1 MKHTDRNTFN
11 IVQEIFFKNQP
22 ISLDVYCKESE
33 HTKRAADIINFRK
46 FIEKEG
52 FQYDIATRAN
62 WDYRYKRFKD
72 EEKEMFKKKEPS
84 SFLDKSKEFLKKCY
98 DAGEIIE
105 YNDGQEWKDLP
116 SGLPLDF
123 SQFKEGTIRLKFNG
137 PTYEQI
143 MQFKQRYGEP
153 IMLTN
158 GIEHEPLLAFCFSKG
173 FCHVVPS
180 DKFNKLQWDTIAIW
194 RYYGKKEYLPETP
207 ISELQSILKEKSEK
221 NLDQELL
228 DCITRNKMLDYVMKD
243 MKDLTDQTTIRAFMD
258 VMNYIRWEF
267 NNIESKF
274 KNISNTDDTA
284 GENK

>member
-22 ISLDVYCKESE
+22 ISLDMYCKESE
-33 HTKRAADIINFRK
+33 HTERAADIINFRK

-98 DAGEIIE
+98 DEGAVIE
-105 YNDGQEWKDLP
+105 YIDGQEWKDLP

-123 SQFKEGTIRLKFNG
+123 SQFKEGTIRLKFND
-137 PTYEQI
+137 PTYEQVEK
-143 MQFKQRYGEP
+143 FKNEYGNP
-153 IMLTN
+153 IVTDWDLKNIPMLS
-158 GIEHEPLLAFCFSKG
+158 FCLVRD
-173 FCHVVPS
+173 FCRVLPTKVG
-180 DKFNKLQWDTIAIW
+180 NRLQWDSMNIW

-207 ISELQSILKEKSEK
+207 VSELQNILKEKSEK

-228 DCITRNKMLDYVMKD
+228 DYTRNKMLDHVTKD
-243 MKDLTDQTTIRAFMD
+243 MKDLTDQTTIRAFID

-267 NNIESKF
+267 SNIELKF
-274 KNISNTDDTA
+274 QNVLNTK
-284 GENK
+284 GE

>member
-33 HTKRAADIINFRK
+33 HTERAADIINFRK

-62 WDYRYKRFKD
+62 WDYRYERFKD

-84 SFLDKSKEFLKKCY
+84 NFLDKSKEFLKKCY
-98 DAGEIIE
+98 DGGAIIE

-123 SQFKEGTIRLKFNG
+123 SQFKEGTIRLKFND
-137 PTYEQI
+137 PTYEQVEK
-143 MQFKQRYGEP
+143 FKNEYGNP
-153 IMLTN
+153 IVTDWDLKNIPMLS
-158 GIEHEPLLAFCFSKG
+158 FCLVRD
-173 FCHVVPS
+173 FCRVLPTKVG
-180 DKFNKLQWDTIAIW
+180 NRLQWDSMNIW

-207 ISELQSILKEKSEK
+207 VSELQNIFKEKSEK

-228 DCITRNKMLDYVMKD
+228 DYTRNKMLDHVTKD
-243 MKDLTDQTTIRAFMD
+243 MKDLTDQTTIRAFID

-267 NNIESKF
+267 SNIELKF
-274 KNISNTDDTA
+274 QNVLNTK
-284 GENK
+284 GE